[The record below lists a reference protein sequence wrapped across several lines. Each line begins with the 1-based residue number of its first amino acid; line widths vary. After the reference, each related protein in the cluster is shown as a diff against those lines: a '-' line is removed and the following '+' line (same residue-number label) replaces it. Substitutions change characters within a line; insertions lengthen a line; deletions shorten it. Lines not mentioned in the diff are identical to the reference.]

1 MKFLQFGITDI
12 LYGEQS
18 YCSNIL
24 AITIFYGSV
33 KITLRIE
40 TAFSTTQ
47 QKEKIPS
54 KATFA
59 FLKYAHV
66 GPLFF
71 RRETAYIIRL
81 YRLTNRSVR

>member
-40 TAFSTTQ
+40 TSFSTTQ
-47 QKEKIPS
+47 QKKEKIPS

-66 GPLFF
+66 GPLFQK
-71 RRETAYIIRL
+71 EDCL
-81 YRLTNRSVR
+81 YHQTIQTY